1 MIEIKHRF
9 TGAVLRTVDAET
21 LAGADLTRAYL
32 VGADLRGADLT
43 YADLTDA
50 NLRGENLTRAN
61 LRGANLTYA
70 NLTGARLVDADL
82 TCADLTCADL
92 TCADLRGANLRDAVL
107 PDGSTVE
114 TYDPRPVF
122 AGPGAAP
129 VPAEAWTCNSW
140 DNCPLHHAYGAK
152 NLTSVPV
159 GVRAAAATWLALYD
173 GHHACALRGLR

>member
-9 TGAVLRTVDAET
+9 TGAVLLTVEANI
-21 LAGADLTRAYL
+21 LAGADLAGADL
-32 VGADLRGADLT
+32 AGADLRGADLT
-43 YADLTDA
+43 GAYLADAGLP
-50 NLRGENLTRAN
+50 
-61 LRGANLTYA
+61 GA
-70 NLTGARLVDADL
+70 GL